1 MAMFP
6 SSKATHLSLRFYC
19 PILFESAI
27 PLPLF
32 QTSLEIAAMTH
43 NFTACLLLLFTLL
56 FMEQLAQLS
65 VAHPIFCGEHVFD
78 YPFGFKNSGHGD
90 LSLQVKCDYGHRL
103 AKPVLNISGKE
114 YYILQPK
121 VLNNFSFHHTMT
133 IIDKE
138 LRDNCDPS
146 SNNYT
151 ELRSSSQFHIAHTHI
166 DITLWGQCNRE
177 WVDLPDQ
184 TASLKCNPDWHYNFT
199 AAVSV
204 PEACKAQAVLP
215 VKNSGGPVDDH
226 QIRHG
231 GFPIKLN
238 VSKSCRDCQSSGGCC
253 GYYKSSMQFHCRCR
267 RHRQYPDRCPAEKS
281 SIVLPLG
288 FSIGGV
294 ALVAAVILLLIYL
307 KKRPYPRRGLP
318 GDLGDYEKTELKA
331 YPQQFV
337 NLSIFSY
344 EELKWAANFFNEK
357 NKVGDGGFGSVYF
370 GKLEDGRTVAVK
382 KLYQQNWK
390 SVEQFINEIKIL
402 SCLKH
407 PNLVDLYGCSSPG
420 SPFLLLVYEFMANG
434 TLADHLHGNRRTSKG
449 LPWETRLNIAVETAQ
464 ALAFLHGLHPPI
476 LHRDVKSTNILLD
489 ENFRAK
495 VADLGLCRLFPVN
508 VSHVTTIPQGTPGY
522 IDPNYHE
529 CFQLTDKS
537 DVYSFGVVLVEI
549 ISAKVAVD
557 TSRNRNEIML
567 AVMASDKIRR
577 GVLGEILD
585 PDLQIGM
592 KEEVKLVVSAVAE
605 LAFRCL
611 ATDKDVRPD
620 MKEVATRLEEIQEH
634 QQSLA

>member
-267 RHRQYPDRCPAEKS
+267 RHRQYPDRCPAEKPKNKTT
-281 SIVLPLG
+281 IALPLG

-307 KKRPYPRRGLP
+307 KKRP
-318 GDLGDYEKTELKA
+318 
-331 YPQQFV
+331 
-337 NLSIFSY
+337 
-344 EELKWAANFFNEK
+344 
-357 NKVGDGGFGSVYF
+357 
-370 GKLEDGRTVAVK
+370 
-382 KLYQQNWK
+382 
-390 SVEQFINEIKIL
+390 
-402 SCLKH
+402 
-407 PNLVDLYGCSSPG
+407 
-420 SPFLLLVYEFMANG
+420 
-434 TLADHLHGNRRTSKG
+434 
-449 LPWETRLNIAVETAQ
+449 
-464 ALAFLHGLHPPI
+464 
-476 LHRDVKSTNILLD
+476 
-489 ENFRAK
+489 
-495 VADLGLCRLFPVN
+495 
-508 VSHVTTIPQGTPGY
+508 
-522 IDPNYHE
+522 
-529 CFQLTDKS
+529 
-537 DVYSFGVVLVEI
+537 FGVVLVEI

-557 TSRNRNEIML
+557 TSRNRNEIIL
-567 AVMASDKIRR
+567 AAMASDKIRR
-577 GVLGEILD
+577 GVLDEILD

-592 KEEVKLVVSAVAE
+592 EEEVKLVVCAVAE

-611 ATDKDVRPD
+611 ATDRDVRPD
-620 MKEVATRLEEIQEH
+620 MKEVATRLEEIRQH
-634 QQSLA
+634 QRSLAY

>member
-1 MAMFP
+1 MTLHQLPHFP
-6 SSKATHLSLRFYC
+6 PFF
-19 PILFESAI
+19 I
-27 PLPLF
+27 
-32 QTSLEIAAMTH
+32 
-43 NFTACLLLLFTLL
+43 ACLLLLFTRVTH
-56 FMEQLAQLS
+56 LS
-65 VAHPIFCGEHVFD
+65 GHFFCGGYDFQH
-78 YPFGFKNSGHGD
+78 PFGFKDSGWGD
-90 LSLQVKCDYGHRL
+90 LSLQLECDYGDYGDGWP
-103 AKPVLNISGKE
+103 KPVLDISGKK
-114 YYILQPK
+114 YYILLPK
-121 VLNNFSFHHTMT
+121 FYDFFRSNHTMGGTMT

-166 DITLWGQCNRE
+166 NISLGGNCEPGWI
-177 WVDLPDQ
+177 DLPNQ
-184 TASLKCNPDWHYNFT
+184 TTGLMCNSDWHYNLT
-199 AAVSV
+199 ADISWAEV
-204 PEACKAQAVLP
+204 CKVQVVLP
-215 VKNSGGPVDDH
+215 VNKSEGPVDDH
-226 QIRHG
+226 HIIDG
-231 GFPIKLN
+231 GFPIEWN
-238 VSKSCRDCQSSGGCC
+238 VSEACRDCQLSHGFC
-253 GYYKSSMQFHCRCR
+253 GYNSSSRRFHCKCPWDNL
-267 RHRQYPDRCPAEKS
+267 YPDRCPAEKPKNKTT
-281 SIVLPLG
+281 IALPLG

-307 KKRPYPRRGLP
+307 KKRPYPRRGLS
-318 GDLGDYEKTELKA
+318 GNLGDYEKNELKA
-331 YPQQFV
+331 YPHQFV

-344 EELKWAANFFNEK
+344 EELKWATNFFNEK

-390 SVEQFINEIKIL
+390 SVEQFINEVQIL

-420 SPFLLLVYEFMANG
+420 SPFLLLVYEFMGNG
-434 TLADHLHGNRRTSKG
+434 TLADHLHGSRRAPKG

-489 ENFRAK
+489 ENFGAK
-495 VADLGLCRLFPVN
+495 VADLGLSRLFPEN
-508 VSHVTTIPQGTPGY
+508 FSHITTTPQGTPGY
-522 IDPNYHE
+522 IDPDYHE

-557 TSRNRNEIML
+557 TSRNRNEIIL
-567 AVMASDKIRR
+567 AAMASDKIRR
-577 GVLGEILD
+577 GVLDEILD

-592 KEEVKLVVSAVAE
+592 EEEVKLVVCAVAE

-611 ATDKDVRPD
+611 ATDRDVRPD
-620 MKEVATRLEEIQEH
+620 MKEVATRLEEIRQH
-634 QQSLA
+634 QRSLAY